1 MANLFERLNG
11 ARPTPAEEKIQPP
24 RNELESAQ
32 RLLDFLQ
39 RWKKDTVCVREIS
52 RFGPYAIRNRE
63 SAINSARTLVAHGWL
78 IPLKASRSD
87 RRVWQVVR
95 KPIIEPTVADSRRW

>member
-1 MANLFERLNG
+1 VATLFERLSKG
-11 ARPTPAEEKIQPP
+11 RPAPAEAASKQP
-24 RNELESAQ
+24 RSELESAQ

-39 RWKKDTVCVREIS
+39 RWAKDTVTAREIA
-52 RFGPYAIRNRE
+52 RLGPYAIRDRE

-78 IPLKASRSD
+78 IPLKAHRSD
-87 RRVWQVVR
+87 RRVWQIVR